1 MRAIQGRLFIELKGK
16 YENFE
21 ENQQQ
26 FDDSKMR
33 GRVLSI
39 ASDVK
44 QKAEDD
50 GIELGTMVYFGKYE
64 DTARFERDGKY
75 YAFIKYEEIGG
86 VDDAAGVVSP
96 EA

>member
-1 MRAIQGRLFIELKGK
+1 MRAVQSRLFIELKGK

-21 ENQQQ
+21 ENHQQ

-39 ASDVK
+39 AEDVK
-44 QKAEDD
+44 AKCEEF
-50 GIELGTMVYFGKYE
+50 GIELGSMVHFGKYE
-64 DTARFERDGKY
+64 DTARFEKDGKW
-75 YAFIKYEEIGG
+75 YAFIKLEEIGG
-86 VDDAAGVVSP
+86 VDDEVGVVSP